1 MHSDSI
7 VEEFTRQST
16 AFNASPVHRS
26 AETLASLIDLI
37 PADSQQ
43 HWLEV
48 CCGPGIISRALAG
61 RVGSVHGVDI
71 TPTMI
76 DLANGEAQREGLA
89 NVRFSVGDATNL
101 PVPDASYDGAVTRFS
116 LHHIP
121 LPGRCVAEMSRVVR
135 PGGWVVLGDHITS
148 EALDVCYWHQE
159 LERLRDPSHWLSLT
173 PRQLRNLGK
182 AAGLSLREEKLIRFS
197 LDYDEWL
204 SRGTGGRQ
212 NESLIGE
219 LLGQRPEGD
228 VVFRVVASADGV
240 RTLHLIY
247 WLSLWQRE

>member
-7 VEEFTRQST
+7 VEEFTRQSA

-37 PADSQQ
+37 PADPRQ

-48 CCGPGIISRALAG
+48 CCGPGIISRTLAA
-61 RVGSVHGVDI
+61 RVGSVLGVDL
-71 TPTMI
+71 TPTMV
-76 DLANGEAQREGLA
+76 DLATAEAQREGLH
-89 NVRFSVGDATNL
+89 NVRFSVADATNL
-101 PVPDASYDGAVTRFS
+101 SFPDASCDGAVTRFS

-121 LPGRCVAEMSRVVR
+121 VPGRCVAELARVVR
-135 PGGWVVLGDHITS
+135 PGGWVVLGDHVTS
-148 EALDVCYWHQE
+148 EDLDVWLWHQE
-159 LERLRDPSHWLSLT
+159 LERLRDPSHWMSLT
-173 PRQLRNLGK
+173 PRQLRGLGD
-182 AAGLSLREEKLIRFS
+182 AAGLTLREEKLIRFS

-204 SRGTGGRQ
+204 TRGTGGRQ

-219 LLGQRPEGD
+219 RLGQRPDGD
-228 VVFRVVASADGV
+228 PVFRVVTGVDGA